1 MMDRWF
7 TYLLIGVLLAITAGL
22 FFSLLRAIRGPRMA
36 DRILGINMTGSLT
49 TAAIGVL
56 AVLLEQSSDNKHI
69 VTTAYNARHADIGSS
84 TRTFTLHQGS
94 QVLRTVTQQRHPF
107 LGQGSKHQFSH
118 FSIRKTFQRFRINDF
133 RIKMILVNM

>member
-56 AVLLEQSSDNKHI
+56 AVLLEQGWLLDVCLIYCMISFLAVVVLAKISI
-69 VTTAYNARHADIGSS
+69 AS
-84 TRTFTLHQGS
+84 HQD
-94 QVLRTVTQQRHPF
+94 QEEFDDV
-107 LGQGSKHQFSH
+107 
-118 FSIRKTFQRFRINDF
+118 
-133 RIKMILVNM
+133 

>member
-1 MMDRWF
+1 MDRWF

-56 AVLLEQSSDNKHI
+56 AVLLEQSWLLDVCLIYCMISFLA
-69 VTTAYNARHADIGSS
+69 VV
-84 TRTFTLHQGS
+84 
-94 QVLRTVTQQRHPF
+94 VLAKIRIA
-107 LGQGSKHQFSH
+107 SH
-118 FSIRKTFQRFRINDF
+118 EEQEEFDD
-133 RIKMILVNM
+133 V